1 MDKTKNEGMIVN
13 VVCIIMALL
22 FLAGVVYDI
31 TSDQFRGGVDDLFTI
46 MVCLALAL
54 IFAFNPLFTIWKGP
68 IGEKIRNRKA
78 NAKKDTKT
86 AA

>member
-1 MDKTKNEGMIVN
+1 MDKTKSEGMIVN

-31 TSDQFRGGVDDLFTI
+31 TSDEFRGGVDDLFTI

-54 IFAFNPLFTIWKGP
+54 IFAFNPLWTIWMGP
-68 IGEKIRNRKA
+68 IGDKVRNRNKA
-78 NAKKDTKT
+78 SGTPAK
-86 AA
+86 